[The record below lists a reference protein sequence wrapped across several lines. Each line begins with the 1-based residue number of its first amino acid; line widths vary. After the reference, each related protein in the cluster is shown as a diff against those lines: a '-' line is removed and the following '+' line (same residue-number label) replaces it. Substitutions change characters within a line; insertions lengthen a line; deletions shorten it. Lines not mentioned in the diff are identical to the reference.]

1 MNMKHS
7 KIVLGLVTA
16 IAATSTCYAADGTQ
30 EQGSEKT
37 KPMITVL
44 AKNDADDKSAYQ
56 ETKKGVTDAAD
67 RSDQTASDIA
77 ISAKMKTKMIEDPA
91 LSADDINVDT
101 ALGVVTLSG
110 TVMSEE
116 AKEHA
121 SELARS
127 IEGVTKVD
135 NRLKVGI
142 SETVGHKVADA
153 VDDALITTKVKAKL
167 IAEDSLS
174 AVEIDVDTAKGV
186 VTLSGRVA
194 SKEDIET
201 AENIAASVKGV
212 HKVVNR
218 LSN

>member
-1 MNMKHS
+1 
-7 KIVLGLVTA
+7 
-16 IAATSTCYAADGTQ
+16 
-30 EQGSEKT
+30 
-37 KPMITVL
+37 
-44 AKNDADDKSAYQ
+44 
-56 ETKKGVTDAAD
+56 
-67 RSDQTASDIA
+67 
-77 ISAKMKTKMIEDPA
+77 MKTKMIEDPA